1 MKVNRL
7 LIAVDDARTSKEVIF
22 TFMNL
27 VWKPVSVI
35 LLHVERLQGRS
46 LMIDMLGEAELST
59 LKESLKGTEHKEA
72 LDEKAEK
79 ILACYKEELE
89 KSGALSVT
97 TVIRAGRPADEILKV
112 ADEKNAD
119 QILLG
124 YKEQKGF
131 NRFLTGSVVRDVQK
145 NAKVPVLLASRPFMC
160 EEPYSWKDAFAAVTV
175 TTVIV
180 LAMFLLGVIFQRGP
194 IH

>member
-1 MKVNRL
+1 VNKL
-7 LIAVDDARTSKEVIF
+7 LIAVDDTRTSKAVIP

-27 VWKPVSVI
+27 FNKPGSVI

-46 LMIDMLGEAELST
+46 LMIDMLGKAELST

-72 LDEKAEK
+72 LDANAKK
-79 ILACYKEELE
+79 VLAYYKRELE
-89 KSGALSVT
+89 NSGAFNVT
-97 TVIRAGRPADEILKV
+97 TLIRAGHPAEEILKV
-112 ADEKNAD
+112 ADEEDAD

-131 NRFLTGSVVRDVQK
+131 SRFITGSIARDIQK
-145 NAKVPVLLASRPFMC
+145 NAKVPVLLASRPLMC
-160 EEPYSWKDAFAAVTV
+160 EEPYSWKDAYAAITV

-180 LAMFLLGVIFQRGP
+180 LAMFLLGVILQRGM

>member
-1 MKVNRL
+1 MNKL
-7 LIAVDDARTSKEVIF
+7 LIAVDDTGASKAVIP

-27 VWKPVSVI
+27 VSKPESVI

-46 LMIDMLGEAELST
+46 LMIDMLGKAELST

-72 LDEKAEK
+72 LDAKARK
-79 ILACYKEELE
+79 VLAYYKRELE
-89 KSGALSVT
+89 NSGAFNVT
-97 TVIRAGRPADEILKV
+97 TVIRAGRPAEEILKV
-112 ADEKNAD
+112 VDEEDAD

-124 YKEQKGF
+124 YKDQKGF
-131 NRFLTGSVVRDVQK
+131 SRFLTGSIARDIQK
-145 NAKVPVLLASRPFMC
+145 NAKVPVLLASRPLMC
-160 EEPYSWKDAFAAVTV
+160 EEPYSWKDAYAAVTV

-180 LAMFLLGVIFQRGP
+180 LAMFLLGVILQRGM